1 VGKKLYVGNL
11 SYDTTTASLEA
22 YFATSGEVEDA
33 VVLSDRET
41 GRSRGFGFVTMAT
54 DELAAAAVQQFN
66 GTNLDGRT
74 IKVDEARERAPRDNR
89 GGGGGGG
96 GNRW

>member
-1 VGKKLYVGNL
+1 MGKKLYVGNL

-74 IKVDEARERAPRDNR
+74 IKVDEARERRPRENR

-96 GNRW
+96 YNRW